1 MVERDGNWRGP
12 SGERIEEKM
21 FGFNSGA
28 GNVNHISCENWER
41 FMKYPR
47 PREARLFQIAFKLRT
62 VGWNGGAELSPA
74 LVRWLASGRAQQR
87 RKGHNNRYCDKKL
100 GAGTH

>member
-1 MVERDGNWRGP
+1 MTRIFSLSIHTPPPEFRNVESWDALLSRRRSLVERDGNWRGP

-47 PREARLFQIAFKLRT
+47 PREARLFQIALKLRT
-62 VGWNGGAELSPA
+62 VGWNGGAE
-74 LVRWLASGRAQQR
+74 
-87 RKGHNNRYCDKKL
+87 
-100 GAGTH
+100 